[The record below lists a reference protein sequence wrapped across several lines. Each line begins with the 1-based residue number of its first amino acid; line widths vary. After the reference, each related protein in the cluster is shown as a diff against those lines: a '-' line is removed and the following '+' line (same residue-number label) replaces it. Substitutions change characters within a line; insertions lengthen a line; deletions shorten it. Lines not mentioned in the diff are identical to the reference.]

1 MQLEFHEKR
10 TFGKTHQVRLI
21 DIREL
26 IVGVVARQMLIVNS
40 ESTLANAH
48 FNATVRDVSPV
59 STTSDSTPRLYM

>member
-10 TFGKTHQVRLI
+10 AFGKTHQVRLI
-21 DIREL
+21 FAIL
-26 IVGVVARQMLIVNS
+26 IVGVVARQMLIVNA

-48 FNATVRDVSPV
+48 FNVTVRDGSPV

>member
-21 DIREL
+21 SAKL
-26 IVGVVARQMLIVNS
+26 VVGVPARQMLISNS
-40 ESTLANAH
+40 ENTLANAH
-48 FNATVRDVSPV
+48 FNVTVRDVSPV